1 MEDANKDK
9 RPITIS
15 DLPDGLKD
23 IAELPAAPQETVK
36 LISAAAPNQQ
46 GAPIALPAAASHS
59 QEQPERPKT
68 EKEQQLDA
76 LITKRQEV
84 IEQLKSKNPVV
95 GECRKKIAELL
106 PALSGAG
113 ASHTM
118 KLVEEAERLE
128 FAISTEADTPKKE
141 KDMIKRLRAINSEI
155 SKHKEID
162 QARKAVDSERSKLRS
177 FMSEIKTLEHEL
189 FAARKACEDKYS
201 EVLSERKAAYEKRQ
215 KGREDRARRQGEV
228 QHRRVEDLRERVY
241 KEKKKEYDSEM
252 DKYMKDYDDTVSM
265 EEIVQIERK
274 EKKPKKEE

>member
-1 MEDANKDK
+1 LEDANKDK

-23 IAELPAAPQETVK
+23 IADLPAEPTVK
-36 LISAAAPNQQ
+36 LISAAPSEQ
-46 GAPIALPAAASHS
+46 GAPIALPAATSRS
-59 QEQPERPKT
+59 QQPPDRPKT

-84 IEQLKSKNPVV
+84 IEALKSKNPAV
-95 GECRKKIAELL
+95 GECRRKITALL

-162 QARKAVDSERSKLRS
+162 QARKAVDAERSHLRS
-177 FMSEIKTLEHEL
+177 LMSEIKTLEHEL
-189 FAARKACEDKYS
+189 FDARKACEDKYS

-215 KGREDRARRQGEV
+215 KGREDRARRQGEE
-228 QHRRVEDLRERVY
+228 QHRRFDDLRDRVR
-241 KEKKKEYDSEM
+241 KEKKNEYDSEM

-274 EKKPKKEE
+274 EKKEKKEE